1 MRIAML
7 GCGYVAN
14 MYRLTLPMHPELQ
27 LIGVHDREASRT
39 ENMARLTGARAY
51 PDLDA
56 LLGDPEVELVLN
68 LTTPEA
74 HYETTKALLEAGK
87 HVYTEKPLAMRVDE
101 GEALVAL
108 AERKGLML
116 SGAPC
121 TLMNPAAQTLWR
133 ALRKERAGP
142 VRLVYAEMDDGMVHR
157 APTAKWIN
165 EAGTAWPAINE
176 FETGCTV
183 EHAGYVLSW
192 LCAFFGPVERMTAFS
207 ETLVP
212 QKVPG
217 RRLTPAPDFSVA
229 SLVFAS
235 GVVARLTNGLYADH
249 DHRLRLFGDDGV
261 LDVEDPR
268 RDDTPVR
275 LRRYMT
281 LRRRRFLSPRA
292 RRLKPLGG
300 RERIAAYR
308 GSQSRD
314 FCRAIADMAAAAK
327 VGRKPY
333 LDGHFLLH
341 VAETT
346 LACHRAIDPDA
357 EAADGPAMPYRP
369 RTRFEPL
376 EPLA

>member
-1 MRIAML
+1 
-7 GCGYVAN
+7 
-14 MYRLTLPMHPELQ
+14 
-27 LIGVHDREASRT
+27 
-39 ENMARLTGARAY
+39 
-51 PDLDA
+51 
-56 LLGDPEVELVLN
+56 
-68 LTTPEA
+68 
-74 HYETTKALLEAGK
+74 
-87 HVYTEKPLAMRVDE
+87 
-101 GEALVAL
+101 
-108 AERKGLML
+108 
-116 SGAPC
+116 
-121 TLMNPAAQTLWR
+121 
-133 ALRKERAGP
+133 
-142 VRLVYAEMDDGMVHR
+142 
-157 APTAKWIN
+157 
-165 EAGTAWPAINE
+165 
-176 FETGCTV
+176 
-183 EHAGYVLSW
+183 
-192 LCAFFGPVERMTAFS
+192 PVERMTAFS